1 MQIYLPVAE
10 IPVNFIM
17 ILALGL
23 LAGFLAGMFGIGG
36 GFLATPFLIF
46 IGIPSAIA
54 VSTSANQIVASSVS
68 GLLAQLRK
76 GSVYIRMGI
85 FLMIGG
91 FIGSTLGV
99 SIFKILQKSGH
110 IDITVNI
117 TYVLFLGS
125 IGVLMLIDSVK
136 SLFSKK
142 YSLSFDEIAEERAK
156 NKHYENFLKRLDR
169 LPYKVYF
176 PKSDITV
183 SAILP
188 IILSIGIGILVAL
201 MGVGGGFLMIP
212 AMIYILRMP
221 SSMVVGTSLF
231 QIIFIASN
239 TTFLQ
244 AYTNQTVD
252 IVLAFLMIVSSSI
265 GAQIGTRT
273 GYKIDADKMRSFL
286 ALLLFGIAFKMFLNL
301 FTTPQS
307 LYVIEMMK

>member
-76 GSVYIRMGI
+76 GSVDIRMGI

-286 ALLLFGIAFKMFLNL
+286 ALLLFGIA
-301 FTTPQS
+301 
-307 LYVIEMMK
+307 